1 MSQRSRWRQNG
12 GHLRPRPVVSSPAPI
27 SSGSAPHRHAWP
39 EGGLEAAQELQRCL
53 AIGDRDWHALKTQR
67 PRRAAEQ
74 LASALVLLLAADR
87 PATPLPTPARQ
98 QAIDLLEHALA
109 WLKADISDPGCP
121 SHHR

>member
-1 MSQRSRWRQNG
+1 
-12 GHLRPRPVVSSPAPI
+12 VVSAPAPL
-27 SSGSAPHRHAWP
+27 SSGNGIDGPRQAWP
-39 EGGLEAAQELQRCL
+39 AGALEAARELQHRL
-53 AIGDRDWHALKTQR
+53 AIGDRDWHALKSQR

-87 PATPLPTPARQ
+87 PAAPLPTPARQ

-121 SHHR
+121 SHGR